1 MSFGN
6 ILVNNK
12 NNSNKSYNSKILQI
26 MKTSECKSLLT
37 KFFYKN
43 EHLYFQILIQSEIS
57 TNVYGEFNDYSDYKE
72 TFDRL
77 QRNILDTNALK
88 IVPERLLIAKTHFA
102 KVA

>member
-1 MSFGN
+1 
-6 ILVNNK
+6 
-12 NNSNKSYNSKILQI
+12 

-43 EHLYFQILIQSEIS
+43 EHLYFQILIQGETN
-57 TNVYGEFNDYSDYKE
+57 TNVYGEFDNYNDYKE

-77 QRNILDTNALK
+77 QRNLLDRNALK
-88 IVPERLLIAKTHFA
+88 IVPERLLKSETRFA